1 MSVCISGHREIVHNS
16 CVLYIDVYI
25 THLFSVDRQRGRRC
39 GRAPSV
45 SNAIIS
51 TITAQIQSANENK
64 HKHKNKITTT
74 TTTTS
79 KLTAAEVIAVAAA
92 AVAVDKKVSIQFSVA
107 VELFN

>member
-74 TTTTS
+74 TS

>member
-1 MSVCISGHREIVHNS
+1 MSVCISGHREEIVHNS

-74 TTTTS
+74 TTTS

-92 AVAVDKKVSIQFSVA
+92 AAVA
-107 VELFN
+107 VEKSVNTIFCSG

>member
-1 MSVCISGHREIVHNS
+1 MSVCISGLNREEIVHNS

-79 KLTAAEVIAVAAA
+79 KITAAEVIAVAAA
-92 AVAVDKKVSIQFSVA
+92 VA
-107 VELFN
+107 VEKSVNTIFCSG

>member
-1 MSVCISGHREIVHNS
+1 MSVCISGHREEIVHNS

-74 TTTTS
+74 TTTS
-79 KLTAAEVIAVAAA
+79 KITAAEVIAVAAA
-92 AVAVDKKVSIQFSVA
+92 VA
-107 VELFN
+107 VEKSVNTIFCSG

>member
-1 MSVCISGHREIVHNS
+1 MSVCISGHREEIVHNS

-74 TTTTS
+74 TTTS
-79 KLTAAEVIAVAAA
+79 KITAAEVIAVAAA
-92 AVAVDKKVSIQFSVA
+92 AAVA
-107 VELFN
+107 VEKKCQYNFL

>member
-1 MSVCISGHREIVHNS
+1 MSVCISGHREEIVHNS

-64 HKHKNKITTT
+64 HKHKTKITT

-92 AVAVDKKVSIQFSVA
+92 AAVA
-107 VELFN
+107 VEKKCQYNFL